1 MVQRLSGP
9 RVPPRAGGAPRHL
22 VVLLHGYGASG
33 EDLIAL
39 APYFQQRLPHAAFIA
54 PHAPQPVPGMPPG
67 MDGRQWFAL
76 DAYDPNMMRRDP
88 RFAAQMYAGMAE
100 GAARA
105 APAIDAL
112 LDEELAR
119 HGLED
124 RHLALVGFSQGTMMA
139 LHVGLRRAAQPACI
153 LGFSGALV
161 EGGGAADDG
170 GQERQATGEAGS
182 EPRSAWRSRPPVML
196 IHGDADEVVP
206 VEAMFEAGQALAAGG
221 VSVTWHVC
229 RGAPHSIDQ
238 EGAHLGVGFLA
249 GHLLGGRAGGGL

>member
-9 RVPPRAGGAPRHL
+9 RVPPRAGGKPRQL

-39 APYFQQRLPHAAFIA
+39 APHFQQRLPQAAFIA
-54 PHAPQPVPGMPPG
+54 PHAPRPVPGMPPG

-76 DAYDPNMMRRDP
+76 DGYDPGRMRRDP
-88 RFAAQMYAGMAE
+88 RFAAGIYAGMAQ
-100 GAARA
+100 GADQA

-119 HGLED
+119 YGLQD
-124 RHLALVGFSQGTMMA
+124 GDLALVGFSQGTMMA
-139 LHVGLRRAAQPACI
+139 LHVGLRRQAAPACI
-153 LGFSGALV
+153 LGYSGALV
-161 EGGGAADDG
+161 DG
-170 GQERQATGEAGS
+170 RGQEDAAAASGAG
-182 EPRSAWRSRPPVML
+182 WRSRPPVML

-221 VSVTWHVC
+221 LAVIWHVS
-229 RGAPHSIDQ
+229 RGAPHSIDE
-238 EGAHLGVGFLA
+238 EGVLLGSSFLA
-249 GHLLGGRAGGGL
+249 RHLHGRRGEAG